1 MFSAPPPW
9 IVSVMFFIAFSLLFG
24 LMVFQVLWILYNIDR
39 PKVNTANWGGLGSAI
54 RYNSVHPVEEEDLFR
69 HGPFVKYRA
78 PW

>member
-1 MFSAPPPW
+1 MEYYTT
-9 IVSVMFFIAFSLLFG
+9 IGVDVSDKTSKICVI
-24 LMVFQVLWILYNIDR
+24 
-39 PKVNTANWGGLGSAI
+39 AI